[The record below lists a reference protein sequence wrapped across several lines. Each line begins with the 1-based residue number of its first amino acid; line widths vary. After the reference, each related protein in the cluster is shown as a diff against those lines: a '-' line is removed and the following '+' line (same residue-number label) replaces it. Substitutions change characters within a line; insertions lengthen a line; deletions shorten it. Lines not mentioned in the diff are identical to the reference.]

1 MRSPPRRN
9 GYSLI
14 ELLAVIGI
22 LAVLL
27 ALTTSAVQR
36 VRNSVRTV
44 ERASWHEQR
53 QLGTTERRTL
63 PLKVLFIGNSYT
75 TTNDLPGTLAALVKA
90 SGLQPTLV
98 VDQHC
103 VGGHTLQQHWDEGAA
118 LKKIQSDDWDFVVLQ
133 EQSQTALAAYGQQE
147 KFFPY
152 SKEFVREI
160 KARQSIPLFYMTWK
174 RPDTPFPAEG
184 WIDSY
189 VQITKLT
196 KSEVAPAGIAYERAK
211 LAIPGWNPYA
221 DPGGHPTPAG
231 TYLTACVFY
240 CQLFDRDPVGLP
252 PLLIPAAEATILQ
265 NCAREAVK
273 DSQRRTRSVL
283 LR

>member
-1 MRSPPRRN
+1 MRSPNRRD

-14 ELLAVIGI
+14 ELIVALGI
-22 LAVLL
+22 LAVLI

-36 VRNSVRTV
+36 VRNSVRAV

-63 PLKVLFIGNSYT
+63 PLQVLFIGNSYT
-75 TTNDLPGTLAALVKA
+75 TTNDLPGTLAALVQA
-90 SGLQPTLV
+90 SGQQPTLV

-103 VGGHTLQQHWDEGAA
+103 VGGATLQQHWEAGDA
-118 LKKIQSDDWDFVVLQ
+118 LKKIQSSDWDFVVLQ
-133 EQSQTALAAYGQQE
+133 EQSQTALPAFGQQE

-152 SKEFVREI
+152 SQEFVREI
-160 KARQSIPLFYMTWK
+160 KARQGIPLFYMTWK
-174 RPDTPFPAEG
+174 RPDTPFPAED

-189 VQITKLT
+189 VQITKRT
-196 KSEVAPAGIAYERAK
+196 KSEVAPAGIAFERVK

-221 DPGGHPTPAG
+221 DTGGHPTSAS

-240 CQLFDRDPVGLP
+240 CQLLDRDPVGLP
-252 PLLIPAAEATILQ
+252 PLGIPAAEATALQ

-273 DSQRRTRSVL
+273 DGQRRTRSVL